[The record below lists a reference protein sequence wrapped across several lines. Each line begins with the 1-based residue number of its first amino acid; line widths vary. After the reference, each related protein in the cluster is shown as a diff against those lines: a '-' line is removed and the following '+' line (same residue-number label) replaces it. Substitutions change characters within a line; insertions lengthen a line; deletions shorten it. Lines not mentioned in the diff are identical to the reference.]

1 MDWYHFFIFLYRAS
15 QHLSFGTGGRRE
27 CGAGNNWAGRGCG
40 AWPPGAAEPKPR
52 RGSTS
57 APPAIHT
64 TGCGRARHPGQETAG
79 IPTGRPPAG
88 YSFPA
93 RPPPP
98 ATPRVLDAAQRR
110 SGRSESPAS
119 AHLTCANSILPGLQ
133 VLGEPHGTARVFHGV
148 RHCFPL
154 NPVHHWARPGED
166 SPHTAVAT
174 AGLVSTSLLCSCSL
188 PAIVE
193 QRSSE
198 GLRDSSTTS
207 SLFLSPAS
215 GSSLEWPLSLLVSLS
230 LSESSS

>member
-27 CGAGNNWAGRGCG
+27 WGAGNNWAGRGCG

-119 AHLTCANSILPGLQ
+119 AHLTCAACLIASSR
-133 VLGEPHGTARVFHGV
+133 ACRY
-148 RHCFPL
+148 
-154 NPVHHWARPGED
+154 
-166 SPHTAVAT
+166 
-174 AGLVSTSLLCSCSL
+174 LVSPMAPPGCSMVSGIFPPEPGPSLGQTRGGQPSYGCRHSRTGIHLF
-188 PAIVE
+188 IV
-193 QRSSE
+193 
-198 GLRDSSTTS
+198 
-207 SLFLSPAS
+207 
-215 GSSLEWPLSLLVSLS
+215 LLL
-230 LSESSS
+230 LACHCGAEKL